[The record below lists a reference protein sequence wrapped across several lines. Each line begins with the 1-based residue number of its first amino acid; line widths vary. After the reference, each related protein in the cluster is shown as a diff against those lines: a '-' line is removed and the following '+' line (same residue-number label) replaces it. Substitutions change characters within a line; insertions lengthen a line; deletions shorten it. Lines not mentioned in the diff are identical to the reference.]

1 MCTYWNL
8 IFFIKIVWT
17 WSHWT
22 LFLHGPVCCTKED
35 LSSEMY
41 EVLKENNLNIG
52 PLTASNNRNS
62 NFRNCTCSRNT
73 QLRSIHFRGQTN
85 YTIPYCSYHCFTFK
99 RPKKTEHL
107 ICRNFEIC
115 STMKKIAI
123 CHGGSICIHFGQEGT
138 SYNILL
144 AFR

>member
-52 PLTASNNRNS
+52 PLTASFNRNS
-62 NFRNCTCSRNT
+62 NFRNCTGSRNT

-85 YTIPYCSYHCFTFK
+85 YTIPYCSYNCFTFK

-107 ICRNFEIC
+107 RITISFTKIKRRENSF
-115 STMKKIAI
+115 SPWWVKQNKKDWP
-123 CHGGSICIHFGQEGT
+123 SVFT
-138 SYNILL
+138 
-144 AFR
+144 